1 MKRLVFA
8 IGLLVLG
15 LGAATPA
22 SADYAVI
29 KFNSGYCRIW
39 TDTAGG
45 PQDGKY
51 IWFHRHW
58 WWHHHHAWHYR
69 FRTMA
74 GADRAMHRAVAWH
87 RCNHWWW

>member
-1 MKRLVFA
+1 MKKLAFA

-15 LGAATPA
+15 AGAATPA

-29 KFNSGYCRIW
+29 KFGSGYCRVW
-39 TDTAGG
+39 ADTQYG

-51 IWFHRHW
+51 LWFHRHW
-58 WWHHHHAWHYR
+58 HHHWHHWHYR
-69 FRTMA
+69 FHTMA
-74 GADRAMHRAVAWH
+74 GADRAMHRAVWWK